1 MVQPAN
7 LRDRNDLT
15 FGRWLNATWDRRVA
29 IQRKMTSGIVIV
41 VEVLGQ
47 DAVQMPF
54 VEHDDMIQTIAAYAA
69 DHSFA
74 IRIGVSR
81 RLHRI
86 VTVRSE
92 LFG

>member
-7 LRDRNDLT
+7 LRGRNDLA
-15 FGRWLNATWDRRVA
+15 FGRRLNATWDRRVA

-69 DHSFA
+69 DTVADGGMQPGRHT
-74 IRIGVSR
+74 R
-81 RLHRI
+81 RPR
-86 VTVRSE
+86 
-92 LFG
+92 